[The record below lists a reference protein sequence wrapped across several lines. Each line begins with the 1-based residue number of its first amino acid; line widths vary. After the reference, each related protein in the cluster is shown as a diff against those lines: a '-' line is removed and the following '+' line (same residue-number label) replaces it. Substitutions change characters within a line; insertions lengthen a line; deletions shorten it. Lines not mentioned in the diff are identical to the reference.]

1 MTLTLLVL
9 ALLTAVY
16 ALALASV
23 AVADLLF
30 GALLGSGLLLLSRAV
45 TVPAQQPSAM
55 DLLGRVAAFLPLAV
69 IVVRDIIVGTWQ
81 VALVVLGLRP
91 LHAPG
96 IVKVPIGNR
105 SPVGVTVS
113 SFVESLSPGSILID
127 IDWNERVMYFH
138 FIDASAPDRVRAR
151 LQRFYERY
159 QRRVFP

>member
-23 AVADLLF
+23 AAADLLF
-30 GALLGSGLLLLSRAV
+30 GALLGGGLLLLSRAV
-45 TVPAQQPSAM
+45 TVPAHQPSAM
-55 DLLGRVAAFLPLAV
+55 DLIGRVGAFLPLAV
-69 IVVRDIIVGTWQ
+69 IVARDIIVGTWQ
-81 VALVVLGLRP
+81 VAVVVLGLRP

-113 SFVESLSPGSILID
+113 SLIESLSPGSILID
-127 IDWNERVMYFH
+127 IDWDERVMYFH
-138 FIDASAPDRVRAR
+138 VVDASDPDQFRVKLR
-151 LQRFYERY
+151 RFYERY